1 MALDSAKASQVPG
14 LRRNDKLKVF
24 NCQVN
29 NNIRLSIKPKLIVN
43 CSHNLGQFVLVLSE
57 AVLQNRNRIGQL

>member
-1 MALDSAKASQVPG
+1 MPGLIRHPVMALDSAKASQVPG

-29 NNIRLSIKPKLIVN
+29 IIENKGCNGLD
-43 CSHNLGQFVLVLSE
+43 
-57 AVLQNRNRIGQL
+57 